1 MAIKKRSF
9 FERLSGGVPAT
20 DDYDSFDEDFLPQT
34 PARRV
39 MPPQNGHM
47 QPMAQTSQG
56 SQVPMSQG
64 PTSGM
69 QSSQTSPQHTA
80 LFDDEPLEGQL
91 PVDVYQ
97 TPSEIVLRTF
107 IAGVRPDEM
116 NVSISRDMVTIE
128 GSREERAAVTE
139 GDYFHHEL
147 FWGSFTRTIYL
158 PQEVDVENSSAGA
171 KDGLLTI
178 ILPKLDK
185 ARQTKLRIKST

>member
-1 MAIKKRSF
+1 MAIKKKSF
-9 FERLSGGVPAT
+9 FERLSGGAPA
-20 DDYDSFDEDFLPQT
+20 DEYDSFEDDYMPHT

-39 MPPQNGHM
+39 MPPTQSPSPHL
-47 QPMAQTSQG
+47 QAMAQSQPA
-56 SQVPMSQG
+56 QPD
-64 PTSGM
+64 
-69 QSSQTSPQHTA
+69 HAA
-80 LFDDEPLEGQL
+80 LFDEEPMEGQL

-97 TPSEIVLRTF
+97 TPGEIVIRTF

-128 GSREERAAVTE
+128 GSREERATVQE
-139 GDYFHHEL
+139 NDYFHHEL
-147 FWGSFTRTIYL
+147 FWGSFTRTILL

-185 ARQTKLRIKST
+185 ARQTKLRIKTT

>member
-9 FERLSGGVPAT
+9 FERLSGGDQPT
-20 DDYDSFDEDFLPQT
+20 DYDSFDEDFLPQT
-34 PARRV
+34 PGRRV
-39 MPPQNGHM
+39 LPPQTAHL
-47 QPMAQTSQG
+47 QSAPVAHMAQQSPAP
-56 SQVPMSQG
+56 QV
-64 PTSGM
+64 
-69 QSSQTSPQHTA
+69 QSA
-80 LFDDEPLEGQL
+80 AMFDDEPMEGQL

-97 TPSEIVLRTF
+97 TPSEIVIRTF

-128 GSREERAAVTE
+128 GSREERATVTE
-139 GDYFHHEL
+139 SDYFHHEL
-147 FWGSFTRTIYL
+147 FWGSFTRTILL
-158 PQEVDVENSSAGA
+158 PQEIDVENSSAGA

>member
-9 FERLSGGVPAT
+9 FERLSGGVPAG
-20 DDYDSFDEDFLPQT
+20 DEYDSFDEDFLPQT
-34 PARRV
+34 PSRRV
-39 MPPQNGHM
+39 LPPQTQGHF
-47 QPMAQTSQG
+47 QNSQVQISTPTPQMAQAATAQ
-56 SQVPMSQG
+56 P
-64 PTSGM
+64 
-69 QSSQTSPQHTA
+69 HTA
-80 LFDDEPLEGQL
+80 FFEEEPMEGQL

-97 TPSEIVLRTF
+97 TPSEIILRTF

-128 GSREERAAVTE
+128 GSREERATVTE
-139 GDYFHHEL
+139 SDYFHHEL
-147 FWGSFTRTIYL
+147 FWGSFTRTILL
-158 PQEVDVENSSAGA
+158 PQEIDVENSSAGA

>member
-9 FERLSGGVPAT
+9 FERLSGGVPAS
-20 DDYDSFDEDFLPQT
+20 DEYDSFDEDFLPQT

-39 MPPQNGHM
+39 MPAQQGQSMNQRMPITGMTPAPTPQ
-47 QPMAQTSQG
+47 MAQAQ
-56 SQVPMSQG
+56 P
-64 PTSGM
+64 
-69 QSSQTSPQHTA
+69 SSAPSHTA
-80 LFDDEPLEGQL
+80 LFDEEPLEGQL

-97 TPSEIVLRTF
+97 TASEIVIRTF

-128 GSREERAAVTE
+128 GSREERATVSE
-139 GDYFHHEL
+139 NDYFHHEL
-147 FWGSFTRTIYL
+147 FWGSFTRTILL

>member
-9 FERLSGGVPAT
+9 FERLSGGGST
-20 DDYDSFDEDFLPQT
+20 GDEYDSFDEDFLPQS

-39 MPPQNGHM
+39 MPPSGHV
-47 QPMAQTSQG
+47 QPMAQTSQ
-56 SQVPMSQG
+56 P
-64 PTSGM
+64 
-69 QSSQTSPQHTA
+69 SQTQQPQGLQSNTQPHTA

-107 IAGVRPDEM
+107 IAGVRPDDM

-139 GDYFHHEL
+139 NDYFHHEL
-147 FWGSFTRTIYL
+147 FWGSFTRTILL